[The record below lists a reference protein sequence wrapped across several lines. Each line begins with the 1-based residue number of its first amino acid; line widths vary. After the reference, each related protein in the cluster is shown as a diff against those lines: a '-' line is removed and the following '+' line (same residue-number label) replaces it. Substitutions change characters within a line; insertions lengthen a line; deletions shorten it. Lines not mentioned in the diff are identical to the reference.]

1 MQTSSVTRLLL
12 FLVAF
17 TRATLVV
24 LCRGENS
31 KPFCQAELW
40 TCKNTFLGGS
50 KILDL
55 NVLVPFYNL
64 KSNFLEVLL
73 NLCSLFW
80 FINISPFLLSTC
92 YFRRNFVLVPH
103 MSLKVHFCCMEG
115 QTFLL
120 VNLWQLM
127 TASNV
132 GACAQAWKAKWAVF
146 KIPGFACKHFLLSF
160 PTPSH
165 SFTHVIFNKVLGGVY
180 MTKLA
185 PARVSYQDDF
195 LISCCIYMISGSLYN
210 MLFKGTLHVDKIHVW
225 FKIANVMHALPIPV
239 YRQTNFTP
247 KREVHSRSHNTI
259 ARFRTRVK
267 FLPRYNN
274 QSEFTPAWLM
284 PARHFVVVSHK
295 QI

>member
-24 LCRGENS
+24 LCCGENS

-55 NVLVPFYNL
+55 NVLLTLYNL

-73 NLCSLFW
+73 NPCSLFW
-80 FINISPFLLSTC
+80 FIEISPFLPSTC
-92 YFRRNFVLVPH
+92 CFRRNFVLVPH
-103 MSLKVHFCCMEG
+103 VSLKVHFCCTEG

-132 GACAQAWKAKWAVF
+132 GACTQAWKAKRASFQNPGVCLQAF
-146 KIPGFACKHFLLSF
+146 PSFFPNPSPLFFSSHFSQGFRGCLREKTCTSTSFIPGWLFDFLLRLHDDRV
-160 PTPSH
+160 TLY
-165 SFTHVIFNKVLGGVY
+165 HVI
-180 MTKLA
+180 
-185 PARVSYQDDF
+185 
-195 LISCCIYMISGSLYN
+195 
-210 MLFKGTLHVDKIHVW
+210 
-225 FKIANVMHALPIPV
+225 
-239 YRQTNFTP
+239 
-247 KREVHSRSHNTI
+247 
-259 ARFRTRVK
+259 
-267 FLPRYNN
+267 
-274 QSEFTPAWLM
+274 
-284 PARHFVVVSHK
+284 
-295 QI
+295 